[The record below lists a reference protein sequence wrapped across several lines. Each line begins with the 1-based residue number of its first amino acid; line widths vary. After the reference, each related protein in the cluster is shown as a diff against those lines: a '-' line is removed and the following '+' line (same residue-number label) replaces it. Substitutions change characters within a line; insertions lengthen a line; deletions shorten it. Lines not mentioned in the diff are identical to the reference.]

1 MSMFQRKFK
10 EYKKKKELSSK
21 KASTAQF
28 IEIFNS
34 VSRELNLYEREDFQR
49 IINIMGTSRTS
60 SDVFIKM
67 VLIVHSVGGVGLSIL
82 RRLPSEKVESLKQ
95 FEMKSITDLLK
106 QAFPSVS
113 EMVEGVD
120 EKVLEEPFNLY
131 VTAGSYL
138 SGLQRLRVNNLD
150 YHQRMGKDYDM
161 EERIQPSINRIQSE
175 GKEGKS
181 IDLLEKYR

>member
-1 MSMFQRKFK
+1 MFQKKIK
-10 EYKKKKELSSK
+10 EYKKKKELSTK
-21 KASTAQF
+21 KSRTAQF
-28 IEIFNS
+28 IQIFSS

-82 RRLPSEKVESLKQ
+82 RRLPNEKVESLKQ

-106 QAFPSVS
+106 QAFPHVS
-113 EMVEGVD
+113 EMLEGVD

-131 VTAGSYL
+131 VTAGSYI
-138 SGLQRLRVNNLD
+138 SGLQRLRVNN
-150 YHQRMGKDYDM
+150 QRMGKDYDM

-175 GKEGKS
+175 GKEGKR